1 MILITLAPDQK
12 TALFGPA
19 LEAQDT
25 CTLHAE
31 SELAQVY
38 AVRRHGL
45 HIGFLV
51 RALTGQLHRVGNY
64 AVQVRGNRVKT
75 RQRTIYHTELPPAA
89 PFSGALVVL
98 CTEHD
103 TFIAGVQ

>member
-1 MILITLAPDQK
+1 MIDYVSTRPK

-25 CTLHAE
+25 CSLHAE
-31 SELAQVY
+31 SELLVY

-51 RALTGQLHRVGNY
+51 RVLTGQLHRVGNY